1 MPEPLWNAAVTPE
14 VPGQLRIVRSDR
26 PGTVILSLH
35 GELDL
40 ACNGSLAEAAI
51 EIPPGAQLILDLSG
65 LSFID
70 SSGLRTIMNLDLRS
84 RAEGWSLSLAQPAP
98 AVRRLLALCAV
109 DDRIEIQDA
118 AP

>member
-1 MPEPLWNAAVTPE
+1 M
-14 VPGQLRIVRSDR
+14 
-26 PGTVILSLH
+26 VILALH

-51 EIPPGAQLILDLSG
+51 DIPPGAQLILDLSG

-84 RAEGWSLSLAQPAP
+84 RAEEWSLSLTQPAP
-98 AVRRLLALCAV
+98 AVRRVLTLCAI
-109 DDRIEIQDA
+109 DDRIAIQDA